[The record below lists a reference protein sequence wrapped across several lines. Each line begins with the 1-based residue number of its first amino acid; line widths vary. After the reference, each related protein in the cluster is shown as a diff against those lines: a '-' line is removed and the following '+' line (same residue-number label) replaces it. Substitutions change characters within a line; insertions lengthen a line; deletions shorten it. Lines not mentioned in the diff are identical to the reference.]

1 MLTYAVVEQIEKP
14 KKKPVKKR
22 VKKKDPSPAAV
33 PSVN

>member
-33 PSVN
+33 PSIN